1 MTRTLNVLFALVW
14 LAGTCSG
21 SPVDGDGS
29 RQPGV
34 AVDPQLPAA
43 GEPCRPRSAT
53 QFLQSFVVA
62 MNEGDAVAQEQ
73 ILAPDRPFQWYS
85 STQGRQ
91 HFVARTV
98 PKAIALLDERHDQG
112 ERKVLRAVSI
122 ERDPKRKIVGAAI
135 LLTIRADDL
144 NAAKSL
150 GRIAEGKVAIH
161 CERGDLVV
169 WSIGTLVK
177 NAELRPK
184 LKSLCPAGKQIEVG
198 RAVACWQ

>member
-1 MTRTLNVLFALVW
+1 MTRALNALYALIW
-14 LAGTCSG
+14 LVGACSA
-21 SPVDGDGS
+21 SSADGDGS

-34 AVDPQLPAA
+34 ADDPQLLAA

-53 QFLQSFVVA
+53 EFLQSFVVA

-73 ILAPDRPFQWYS
+73 ILAPDEPFYWYS

-122 ERDPKRKIVGAAI
+122 ERDRKHKIAGAAI

-144 NAAKSL
+144 NATRSF
-150 GRIAEGKVAIH
+150 GRVAEGKVAIH
-161 CERGDLVV
+161 CERGDLVA
-169 WSIGTLVK
+169 WSVGTLAK
-177 NAELRPK
+177 NTDLRPK
-184 LKSLCPAGKQIEVG
+184 VKSFCPADKRIEVG